1 MQWRAGR
8 VYDCGWDEFD
18 VAVVDKDF
26 PTRSMHVP
34 VVSFTQKHAV
44 LDTGFAIVDPMS
56 TVMRLANF
64 RRPIA
69 GRKRTSAVS
78 RDEHSTNG

>member
-26 PTRSMHVP
+26 PTSSMHVP

-44 LDTGFAIVDPMS
+44 LDAGFTIVDPVS
-56 TVMRLANF
+56 RVVRLTHS
-64 RRPIA
+64 RWPIA
-69 GRKRTSAVS
+69 GRESAS
-78 RDEHSTNG
+78 AIPRDQRAADG